1 MVDFFY
7 HGYIFNKSGG
17 FCNNIFF
24 LKTAIYG
31 WFVDVIYLVTLR
43 KALDYMYLQSNDKL

>member
-1 MVDFFY
+1 MVDFFIMD
-7 HGYIFNKSGG
+7 IFLTNLEV
-17 FCNNIFF
+17 FAIIYFF

>member
-1 MVDFFY
+1 MVDFFIMD
-7 HGYIFNKSGG
+7 IFLTNLEV
-17 FCNNIFF
+17 FAIIYFF
-24 LKTAIYG
+24 KKTAIYG

>member
-1 MVDFFY
+1 MD
-7 HGYIFNKSGG
+7 IFLTNLEV
-17 FCNNIFF
+17 FAIIYF
-24 LKTAIYG
+24 LKKTAIYG